1 MQIEHKLIA
10 AAIAGAVLVLLSAV
24 AYNVMD
30 SQNRIAANRECV
42 AANERMAAMMAK
54 ANTETLRVS
63 SLPTCYFR

>member
-10 AAIAGAVLVLLSAV
+10 TAIAGAVLVLLSTV

-30 SQNRIAANRECV
+30 SQNRIAASRECI
-42 AANERMAAMMAK
+42 AANERMAALMAK

-63 SLPTCYFR
+63 ILPTCQFR

>member
-42 AANERMAAMMAK
+42 ASK
-54 ANTETLRVS
+54 AVCFS
-63 SLPTCYFR
+63 